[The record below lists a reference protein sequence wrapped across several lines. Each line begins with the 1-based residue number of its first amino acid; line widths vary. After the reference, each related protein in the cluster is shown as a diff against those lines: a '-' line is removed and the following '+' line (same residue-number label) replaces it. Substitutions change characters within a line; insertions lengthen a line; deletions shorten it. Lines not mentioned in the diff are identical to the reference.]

1 LNLAANFARIK
12 FRHNISIV
20 EACYQLSSRRVND
33 QSVINWTVVG
43 QLSRQ
48 CLRAPTLD
56 HCSLSHRSSSSV
68 YSTILS
74 RGSISN
80 RPRCGAASV
89 MSVSVF
95 VCRSVYEHISETTL
109 RSLPTFSCLLP
120 MAVILWRL
128 SDRLYTSGFM
138 DDVIFAL
145 ILEWTIHMEVCR
157 CRCSEWRHCVV
168 VRRLTSLLRRIGC
181 VVS

>member
-1 LNLAANFARIK
+1 
-12 FRHNISIV
+12 
-20 EACYQLSSRRVND
+20 
-33 QSVINWTVVG
+33 
-43 QLSRQ
+43 
-48 CLRAPTLD
+48 
-56 HCSLSHRSSSSV
+56 
-68 YSTILS
+68 
-74 RGSISN
+74 
-80 RPRCGAASV
+80 

-95 VCRSVYEHISETTL
+95 VCRSVYEHISETTRPIFANFSSASEVTTL
-109 RSLPTFSCLLP
+109 WRYANLFIIIIILLTFSCLLP

-157 CRCSEWRHCVV
+157 YRCSEWRHCVV